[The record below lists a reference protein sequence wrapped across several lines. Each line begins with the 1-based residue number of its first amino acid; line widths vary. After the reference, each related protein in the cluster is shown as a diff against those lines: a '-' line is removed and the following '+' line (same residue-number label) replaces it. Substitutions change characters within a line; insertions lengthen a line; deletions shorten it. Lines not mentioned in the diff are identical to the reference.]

1 MIIFLILSYH
11 RIIHKWSFLWEIF
24 QKIKTLAGEG
34 KKAVTIAVYGNRAYE
49 DALLEMNDILIQG
62 GFTVIA
68 SAAFV
73 AQHSIV
79 PEVGAGRPDAEDIKE
94 IRTFAEA
101 VKSSTSAENVH
112 VPGNRPY
119 KPEMNVAAAP
129 LSLPTCT
136 SCGAC
141 AKICPTDAISKMDE
155 LLQAFHSS
163 LSRSN
168 KQRK

>member
-1 MIIFLILSYH
+1 M
-11 RIIHKWSFLWEIF
+11 
-24 QKIKTLAGEG
+24 
-34 KKAVTIAVYGNRAYE
+34 
-49 DALLEMNDILIQG
+49 LEMNDILIQG

-119 KPEMNVAAAP
+119 KPEMRRQRRFLCQRVHHAEHAQKSARQMLYQIWTARWLRMQQNVFFAWLA
-129 LSLPTCT
+129 S
-136 SCGAC
+136 
-141 AKICPTDAISKMDE
+141 MRV
-155 LLQAFHSS
+155 
-163 LSRSN
+163 LSRQEFFRLPCRR
-168 KQRK
+168 KQIICLLHSRLPEIKMKPFSKSFCLYAL

>member
-1 MIIFLILSYH
+1 
-11 RIIHKWSFLWEIF
+11 
-24 QKIKTLAGEG
+24 
-34 KKAVTIAVYGNRAYE
+34 
-49 DALLEMNDILIQG
+49 MNDILIQG

-136 SCGAC
+136 LRSMRKNLPDRCYIKYGRQDGYGC
-141 AKICPTDAISKMDE
+141 SKMY
-155 LLQAFHSS
+155 S
-163 LSRSN
+163 LHGLHPCVS
-168 KQRK
+168 